1 VQQRYDIAAYI
12 QTGPTANSEQRRGQ
26 RKITMCKAQRVFSC
40 RKLRYFE
47 LTDDACFFQDLNF
60 LFILPRFL
68 TLLTFFN
75 FFLRR
80 FYVYVIACFFYVT
93 AVVGEQRFIITR
105 ATLC

>member
-47 LTDDACFFQDLNF
+47 LTDDACFFPGF
-60 LFILPRFL
+60 KLPFYFA
-68 TLLTFFN
+68 TFFN
-75 FFLRR
+75 
-80 FYVYVIACFFYVT
+80 
-93 AVVGEQRFIITR
+93 VVDVF
-105 ATLC
+105 